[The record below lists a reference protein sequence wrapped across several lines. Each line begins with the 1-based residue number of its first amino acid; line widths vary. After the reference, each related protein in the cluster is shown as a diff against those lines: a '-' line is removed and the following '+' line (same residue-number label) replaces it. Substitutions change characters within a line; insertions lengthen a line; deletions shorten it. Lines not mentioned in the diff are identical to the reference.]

1 MNTFARRL
9 VELALPA
16 LDEADLGVVALRLDA
31 LVLVPAPL
39 LLVLGVVVAVVLLLL
54 VADAEPL
61 FVPLFVP
68 VPFVALLVEDG
79 III

>member
-9 VELALPA
+9 VELALLA
-16 LDEADLGVVALRLDA
+16 LDEADLGVAGLRLGV

-39 LLVLGVVVAVVLLLL
+39 LLVLGTVAVLL

-61 FVPLFVP
+61 FEL
-68 VPFVALLVEDG
+68 VPFVALLVEDD